1 MTTRVAVLVGSIPA
15 YLLSRHYVW
24 KQDKGDHTIGEI
36 LPFWSLAFVGL
47 LLSTLL
53 VGVVDSFSD
62 RTIAVQ
68 AANAIAFGL
77 LWIIRFAVLEHLLWG
92 DRTDDELIGTSG

>member
-1 MTTRVAVLVGSIPA
+1 
-15 YLLSRHYVW
+15 
-24 KQDKGDHTIGEI
+24 
-36 LPFWSLAFVGL
+36 
-47 LLSTLL
+47 
-53 VGVVDSFSD
+53 
-62 RTIAVQ
+62 VQ